1 MSRFYNTPRIMIS
14 AIGSNCGKT
23 TITMALLAVLKR
35 RGVSVQ
41 SYKSGPDYIDPMFHS
56 YITNQSTYHTDP
68 YFSDENQMKKIV
80 ATTSLNSDLVLIEGA
95 MGFYDGIGRTCE
107 SSTYTVSQWLKAP
120 TLLLL
125 SPSGMGVSVAA
136 ICKGY
141 SEFRI
146 PNQIK
151 GFILNKVKPGMYS
164 FYKEIIEH
172 ETGLGVYGYL
182 PNLTQ
187 VCLENRYLGLITSN
201 EVEKLNEKIKI
212 LADTAEKTIDIDGI
226 ISIASKAE
234 KLKLSEKLNLISR
247 ENKFRLGVARDK
259 AFCFYYEEN
268 LKMLELLGAEII
280 LFSPI
285 SDKNLPDNLDGLYF
299 GGGYP
304 ELYLDVLSNNKSFLE
319 SLISKSYEKIPI
331 FAECGGFMYLQEAI
345 YDKDKIRYQM
355 AGLLSGTS
363 ELGESLCRFGY
374 ITLTANEDN
383 ILGTSGTRIKA
394 HEFHYSDSK
403 ENGSTF
409 LAERPNGK
417 QWYTIQCKENII
429 AGFPH
434 MYFPSNP
441 RIPEK
446 FAELCIKFKKERDN
460 KICWY

>member
-14 AIGSNCGKT
+14 AVGSNCGKT

-56 YITNQSTYHTDP
+56 YITNRSTYHTDP
-68 YFSDENQMKKIV
+68 YFSDENKMKQIV
-80 ATTSLNSDLVLIEGA
+80 ANTSLNSDLVLIEGA
-95 MGFYDGIGRTCE
+95 MGFYDGIGQTCE
-107 SSTYTVSQWLKAP
+107 SSAYTVSQWLKTP

-125 SPSGMGVSVAA
+125 SPSGMGASVAA

-141 SEFRI
+141 SEFRT

-151 GFILNKVKPGMYS
+151 GFILNKVKTGMYP

-172 ETGLGVYGYL
+172 ETGLDVYGYL
-182 PNLTQ
+182 PDLPQ
-187 VCLENRYLGLITSN
+187 VYLENRHLGLITYS

-212 LADTAEKTIDIDGI
+212 LADVAEKTIDLDSI
-226 ISIASKAE
+226 ILTASKAE
-234 KLKLSEKLNLISR
+234 PLKLSENLNLISK
-247 ENKFRLGVARDK
+247 ENKFRLGVARDN

-268 LKMLELLGAEII
+268 LKMLEALGAEIVP
-280 LFSPI
+280 FSPI
-285 SDKNLPDNLDGLYF
+285 SDEKLPDMLDGLYF

-304 ELYLDVLSNNKSFLE
+304 ELYLDALSSNKSFLE
-319 SLISKSYEKIPI
+319 NLRKKSSDKMPI

-345 YDKDKIRYQM
+345 YDKDKVRYQM

-363 ELGESLCRFGY
+363 ELGERLCRFGY
-374 ITLTANEDN
+374 ITLTANKDT
-383 ILGTSGTRIKA
+383 ILGTAGTKIKA
-394 HEFHYSDSK
+394 HEFHYSDST
-403 ENGSTF
+403 ENGDNF
-409 LAERPNGK
+409 LAERPNGRH
-417 QWYTIQCKENII
+417 WNAIQCTENII

-441 RIPEK
+441 EIPEK

-460 KICWY
+460 KI